1 MPGLRPF
8 VITLATLINLGCS
21 AGDLTLPGDPSGP
34 APGPAS
40 APSTLTAVAGD
51 EQQARVGQT
60 LDQPL
65 TVQVLDAAA
74 LPLAGVRVQFAFEGD
89 GAGGSLEPASST
101 TDAAGRAEATVRLG
115 DQPGEQTIVAAVA
128 DAPALSTRFTVTA
141 TKDRKGHG
149 GGGDG
154 GDD

>member
-1 MPGLRPF
+1 MPGYRLL
-8 VITLATLINLGCS
+8 VLALATLVGTGCS
-21 AGDLTLPGDPSGP
+21 GDLSLPGSPQGPTPGP
-34 APGPAS
+34 APT
-40 APSTLTAVAGD
+40 PSTLTAVAGD
-51 EQQARVGQT
+51 DQQASIGQT

-65 TVQVLDAAA
+65 TVEVLDAAA
-74 LPLAGVRVQFAFEGD
+74 QPLAGVTVQFAFEGD

-101 TDAAGRAEATVRLG
+101 TDAAGHAEATVRLG

-141 TKDRKGHG
+141 TKDGKGHG

-154 GDD
+154 DDD

>member
-8 VITLATLINLGCS
+8 VITLATLIGLGCS
-21 AGDLTLPGDPSGP
+21 AGDLTLPGEPSGP
-34 APGPAS
+34 APGPAA

-51 EQQARVGQT
+51 EQRARVGQT
-60 LDQPL
+60 LDLPL
-65 TVQVLDAAA
+65 TVEVLDAAG

-89 GAGGSLEPASST
+89 DAGSTLEPASST
-101 TDAAGRAEATVRLG
+101 TDSAGHAEATVRLG

-141 TKDRKGHG
+141 TKG
-149 GGGDG
+149 GGGHDG
-154 GDD
+154 GEDDDD